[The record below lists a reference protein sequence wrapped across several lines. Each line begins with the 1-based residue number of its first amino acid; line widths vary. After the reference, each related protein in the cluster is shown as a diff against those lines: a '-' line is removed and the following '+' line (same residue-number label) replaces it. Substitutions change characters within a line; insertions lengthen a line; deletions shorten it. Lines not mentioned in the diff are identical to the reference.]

1 MDGAGAKGMMWSR
14 ALISQEVHDAET
26 CAVNNQRNARFLRQK
41 ELLEQKQRQK
51 RLQSATLIQATDVRN
66 RRRPL
71 SGFGSKTDLIDG
83 DYHDSEAVRVHG
95 KFGSVDDLDKSPSPE
110 TQDEDGKPE
119 FMVRKTRAL
128 SLVPHASPDRFQERR
143 VSGDSAET
151 PVDNRTAQVADV
163 NHGEGAQDQGFDRDD
178 LGALEKLIKDD
189 ILDFVSEPCPRNVT
203 VRCRVTRDRKG
214 MDRNLYPTYYLHLE
228 RAGQKKLFLLAGR
241 KRKRSAT
248 SNYLISYD
256 PTDLSRNG
264 ESFVGKVRSN
274 MLGTAFTTYDS
285 GENPKKAKSNGNL
298 NRSETALVVYETNL
312 LGFKGPRKMCVAV
325 PELDENYK
333 RKTVQPTC
341 EEETLYER
349 FKAAKVDDLLV
360 LKNKNPVWNEETQ
373 SFVLNFH
380 GRVNQASVKNF
391 QLIEESDPE
400 YICMQFGRVKED
412 HFSLDYSYPFCA
424 IQAFSIALSSF
435 DSKLA
440 CE

>member
-1 MDGAGAKGMMWSR
+1 MDGSRGMIWSR
-14 ALISQEVHDAET
+14 AFSSQEVLDAKT

-51 RLQSATLIQATDVRN
+51 RLQSATLIQATDVRK
-66 RRRPL
+66 RRPL
-71 SGFGSKTDLIDG
+71 SGFSPKNDLIDG

-95 KFGSVDDLDKSPSPE
+95 KFGSLDDLDKSPSPE
-110 TQDEDGKPE
+110 TQDEDGKPDYI
-119 FMVRKTRAL
+119 VQRARAM
-128 SLVPHASPDRFQERR
+128 SLVPQSSPDRLQERR
-143 VSGDSAET
+143 VSGDSVET
-151 PVDNRTAQVADV
+151 PVDSRTAQVADV
-163 NHGEGAQDQGFDRDD
+163 NQGEAVQDTSNDRDD

-203 VRCRVTRDRKG
+203 VRCKVTRDRKG

-228 RAGQKKLFLLAGR
+228 RTGQRKLFLLAGR

-248 SNYLISYD
+248 SNYLISCD
-256 PTDLSRNG
+256 PTDLSRSG

-274 MLGTAFTTYDS
+274 MLGTAFTIYDS
-285 GENPKKAKSNGNL
+285 GDNPKKAKTNGNL
-298 NRSETALVVYETNL
+298 SRSETALVVYETNL
-312 LGFKGPRKMCVAV
+312 LGFKGPRKMCVVV
-325 PELDENYK
+325 PELDENDR
-333 RKTVQPTC
+333 RKIVQPVS
-341 EEETLYER
+341 EDETLYER
-349 FKAAKVDDLLV
+349 FKAAKMDDLLV

-373 SFVLNFH
+373 SFVLNFQ

-391 QLIEESDPE
+391 QLIEDSDPE

-424 IQAFSIALSSF
+424 IQAFAVALSSF